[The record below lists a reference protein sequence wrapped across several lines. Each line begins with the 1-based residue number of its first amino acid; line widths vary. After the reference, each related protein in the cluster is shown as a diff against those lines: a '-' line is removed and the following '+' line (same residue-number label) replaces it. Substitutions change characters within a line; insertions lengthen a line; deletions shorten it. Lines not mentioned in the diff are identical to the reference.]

1 MSQVDGFNVQ
11 KSHHHL
17 PPRRSGRPEIVH
29 RIWDPSIRSSWEPDA
44 RPTILAFV
52 AWRPKSARIPSPAV
66 QAPGHGTKEPHGRR
80 STSQS
85 HPHASLW
92 LCALICRGV
101 NASGNGADAKQLRFQ
116 DPRHPPLRF
125 TALFAV
131 AARLAPCPRSCPTTQ
146 LPGIHLVSTP
156 ASCRSPAKTPQHS
169 SIGVFPCPS
178 LAPLPIVVPT
188 AVTQRNST
196 TRK

>member
-66 QAPGHGTKEPHGRR
+66 QAPGHGTKGTARSTINVPISSSCFSVALCAHLSRRERQRKRGRR
-80 STSQS
+80 QTATISRPTSPATPV
-85 HPHASLW
+85 HR
-92 LCALICRGV
+92 LICRRGPLGPLPAIV
-101 NASGNGADAKQLRFQ
+101 PHHATS
-116 DPRHPPLRF
+116 RHPPREH
-125 TALFAV
+125 
-131 AARLAPCPRSCPTTQ
+131 SC
-146 LPGIHLVSTP
+146 I
-156 ASCRSPAKTPQHS
+156 
-169 SIGVFPCPS
+169 
-178 LAPLPIVVPT
+178 LPIASQNTPTLLYRCLSVPFPGSSANCRT
-188 AVTQRNST
+188 NRSYA
-196 TRK
+196 KK